1 MKNRVYVI
9 LYKFISIS

>member
-9 LYKFISIS
+9 LYKFISIW